1 MSPTAKGLDMHRNI
15 KGFTLIELMIVVAI
29 IGILASIALPAYQ
42 IYTIRAQVS
51 EGLELS
57 GPAKNAIATFVSDN
71 GTFPTDNSDA
81 ALEVA
86 TSYSGAYVTS
96 ISVSGA
102 VISIQFGNRANA
114 QIAGETITLTAMNND
129 GSVSF
134 TCASGGVI
142 KNVHLPKSCK

>member
-1 MSPTAKGLDMHRNI
+1 MAPTTKGPDMHGNI
-15 KGFTLIELMIVVAI
+15 KGFPLIELMIVVAI

-42 IYTIRAQVS
+42 SYTIRAQVS

-57 GPAKNAIATFVSDN
+57 GPAKNAVATFVYGN

-81 ALEVA
+81 AMEVA
-86 TSYSGAYVTS
+86 TSYSGTYVTS

-102 VISIQFGNRANA
+102 VISIQFGNKANT
-114 QIAGETITLTAMNND
+114 QISGETVTLTAVDND
-129 GSVSF
+129 GSVSW

-142 KNVHLPKSCK
+142 KTVYLPASCR